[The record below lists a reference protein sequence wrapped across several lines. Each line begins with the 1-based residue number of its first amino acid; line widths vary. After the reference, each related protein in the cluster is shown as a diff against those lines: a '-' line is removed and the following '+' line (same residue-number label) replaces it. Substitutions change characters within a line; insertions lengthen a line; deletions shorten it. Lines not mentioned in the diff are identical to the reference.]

1 MWNIEH
7 HGETPKRSLSDEKIE
22 NDDDNI
28 RTSSFALTDRAYSLR
43 ETKKDN
49 NNNDKER
56 ISLNN
61 KKHKRKKKSC

>member
-43 ETKKDN
+43 ETKM
-49 NNNDKER
+49 
-56 ISLNN
+56 
-61 KKHKRKKKSC
+61 KRMKRQQIPQIIAEII